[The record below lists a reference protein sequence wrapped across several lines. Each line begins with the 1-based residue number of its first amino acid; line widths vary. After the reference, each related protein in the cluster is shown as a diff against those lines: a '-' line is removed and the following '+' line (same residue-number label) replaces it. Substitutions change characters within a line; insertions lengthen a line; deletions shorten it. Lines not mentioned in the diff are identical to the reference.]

1 MFLQRGKQAEDRGKR
16 PPRFPRLGNR
26 IQSGGVPPCERPAP
40 WKQPKA
46 VAAPP
51 LGGGLR
57 GPPRRS
63 TWQEGLMGEVV
74 LEANSKHG
82 ALGNFLEKSSQGT
95 LMGQP
100 GQGPP
105 HWLDRSRVSWG
116 LLRVPLSL
124 PAYPKWAFLG
134 LLGAQYLLWVVA
146 SIRPHRV
153 PSILRVSLQ
162 ILPWKALVIAG
173 CFLRAPG
180 LCSELGAELGPSNL
194 RSHPQTGQDPRSMES
209 RLPSGSA
216 RALGVLWLDTLS
228 SLWLTHPSAAWFLH
242 RQR

>member
-1 MFLQRGKQAEDRGKR
+1 
-16 PPRFPRLGNR
+16 
-26 IQSGGVPPCERPAP
+26 
-40 WKQPKA
+40 
-46 VAAPP
+46 
-51 LGGGLR
+51 
-57 GPPRRS
+57 
-63 TWQEGLMGEVV
+63 MGEVV

-95 LMGQP
+95 LMGHP

-194 RSHPQTGQDPRSMES
+194 RSHPQMGQDPRSMES

-242 RQR
+242 RQRYKESEPMDCGVTHKADCCGPL

>member
-1 MFLQRGKQAEDRGKR
+1 MVKGHELVFLQRGKQAEDRGKR
-16 PPRFPRLGNR
+16 PPRFPRLGNG
-26 IQSGGVPPCERPAP
+26 IQSEGVPPCERPAP

-95 LMGQP
+95 LMGHP

-153 PSILRVSLQ
+153 PSILRVHGPPGVGKSTLAWRLLLFWAQGDLYPHSRSLL
-162 ILPWKALVIAG
+162 LPG
-173 CFLRAPG
+173 R
-180 LCSELGAELGPSNL
+180 E
-194 RSHPQTGQDPRSMES
+194 R
-209 RLPSGSA
+209 
-216 RALGVLWLDTLS
+216 
-228 SLWLTHPSAAWFLH
+228 
-242 RQR
+242 